1 MRANGWQRLYA
12 SGRPP
17 AELRVEKQREFGR
30 LKFQYSLLRAQ
41 WGGHAG
47 YDAWFARTLSNA
59 HLAAVATYHDCVP
72 GLRRE
77 LAAAGSLPAFY
88 ERAAALGR
96 LPMVER
102 HAAVCAELPP

>member
-1 MRANGWQRLYA
+1 LARLYA

-17 AELRVEKQREFGR
+17 EELRVEKQREFGR
-30 LKFQYSLLRAQ
+30 LKFRYSLLRAQ
-41 WGGHAG
+41 WGGYAG
-47 YDAWFARTLSNA
+47 YDTWFARTLSNA

-77 LAAAGSLPAFY
+77 LAAAGSLPVFY
-88 ERAAALGR
+88 ERAAALAE
-96 LPMVER
+96 LPIGER